1 MQPRAINRLRKE
13 LESIRRS
20 GETDFSVRVPDEEQ
34 TNYLLVDFEGS
45 EGSLYASLSFT

>member
-20 GETDFSVRVPDEEQ
+20 GETDFTVRIPDDEQ
-34 TNYLLVDFEGS
+34 MDHILVDFQGP
-45 EGSLYASLSFT
+45 EGSLYSSSSFT